1 MITKFN
7 SVDDLPLHKTPEL
20 CNMVIVV
27 RSIFHEG
34 NQHYPHVFLDEYIN
48 HKW

>member
-27 RSIFHEG
+27 SSIFHEG
-34 NQHYPHVFLDEYIN
+34 NQYYPHVFLDEYIN